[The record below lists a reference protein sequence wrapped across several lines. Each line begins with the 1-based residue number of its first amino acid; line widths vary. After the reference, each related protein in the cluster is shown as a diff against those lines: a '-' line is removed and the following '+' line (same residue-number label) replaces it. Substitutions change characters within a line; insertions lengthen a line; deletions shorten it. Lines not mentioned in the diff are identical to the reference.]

1 MMLWDKIQSKKAFLF
16 DLDGTLVDSM
26 WIWKSID
33 VEYLGRFGLELPD
46 DLQSSIE
53 GMSFSETA
61 QYFKER
67 FAIPDS
73 LEEMKA
79 DWNRMAWEKYLQEV
93 PLKPGVRDFLVYY
106 RARGVKMAVATS
118 NSREL
123 AEAVI
128 AVHGLTDIFDAVVT
142 GCDVAHGKPSPD
154 IYLEAAAK
162 LGVLPG
168 ECLVFEDIV
177 AGIQAGRNAGM
188 EVAAVEDAYSLYQ
201 MEQKKE
207 LADIYIADYTGLL
220 TEINQENG
228 AAEKCVRNF
237 KRSKY
242 AH

>member
-1 MMLWDKIQSKKAFLF
+1 MMLQDKIQDGIRNRIQNKKAFLF

-26 WIWKSID
+26 WIWERID
-33 VEYLGRFGLELPD
+33 VEYLNRFGLELPK
-46 DLQSSIE
+46 DLQSCIE

-61 QYFKER
+61 RYFKER
-67 FAIPDS
+67 FSIPDS

-79 DWNRMAWEKYLQEV
+79 DWNRMAWEKYTREV
-93 PLKPGVRDFLVYY
+93 PLKSGIREFLRHH

-128 AVHGLTDIFDAVVT
+128 AAHGLTDTFDVIVT

-154 IYLEAAAK
+154 VYLEAAVR
-162 LGVLPG
+162 LGVSPS

-201 MEQKKE
+201 ERQKKE
-207 LADIYIADYTGLL
+207 LADLYIADYHELL
-220 TEINQENG
+220 PVESRG
-228 AAEKCVRNF
+228 K
-237 KRSKY
+237 
-242 AH
+242 

>member
-1 MMLWDKIQSKKAFLF
+1 MMLWDKIRDKKAFLF

-33 VEYLGRFGLELPD
+33 VEYLGRFGLELPG

-61 QYFKER
+61 RYFKER

-73 LEEMKA
+73 LEEMKN
-79 DWNRMAWEKYLQEV
+79 DWNRMAWEKYLREV

-128 AVHGLTDIFDAVVT
+128 AAHGLTDTFDTIVT

-154 IYLEAAAK
+154 IYQEAAAR
-162 LGVLPG
+162 LGVTAR

-177 AGIQAGRNAGM
+177 AGIQAGKNAGM

-201 MEQKKE
+201 IEQKKE
-207 LADIYIADYTGLL
+207 LADMYIADYTVLL
-220 TEINQENG
+220 METDYVE
-228 AAEKCVRNF
+228 
-237 KRSKY
+237 
-242 AH
+242 